1 MSPHRYARCSYSVQ
15 YSVQVGCIIDLTQNC
30 HRNSQG
36 YPIQHTYPC
45 MRYRDLMDESW
56 SYLSAVSS
64 SLSIPSDTGFILP
77 WRSLILLYSVLKA
90 PQQTTPNSAMRFLFR
105 ARPMPIDLSTDRY
118 FQSSSLD
125 GFTSNYSTGERSKH
139 DPYVT
144 GAHLLIVLWHIV
156 ARARKWNTLGVTIT
170 YTKY

>member
-105 ARPMPIDLSTDRY
+105 ARPCRSIWVPTGTFRAVHWMA
-118 FQSSSLD
+118 SL
-125 GFTSNYSTGERSKH
+125 
-139 DPYVT
+139 VT
-144 GAHLLIVLWHIV
+144 TVLAKEANTTRMW
-156 ARARKWNTLGVTIT
+156 RARIYWSCFGT
-170 YTKY
+170 